1 MKFGISI
8 FATDYAMHPSQ
19 LAREVEARGFES
31 IWFPEHTHIPVR
43 RISPPPGGGELP
55 KHYWHTYDL
64 FVALTAAAMATTRL
78 LVASGICLVVEHDP
92 ITTAKQVASLDALS
106 GGRFIFGIGGGWNAE
121 EMANHGTFFKKRWQI
136 MRERVLA
143 MKEIWAKDEAEFHGE
158 YVDFDKILSYP
169 KPVQKPHPPIIM
181 GGFGPRTF
189 ERVVEYCDGWVPI
202 AIPAADMGRLVM
214 ELRDAA
220 GHAGRDPDEITVTY
234 MSLPG
239 TTPEDIDT
247 LTEAGVERIVF
258 STPVGGADVVLPA
271 LDSYAELAGI

>member
-106 GGRFIFGIGGGWNAE
+106 GGRFIFGIGGGWNSE
-121 EMANHGTFFKKRWQI
+121 EMANHGTFFKKRWRI

-158 YVDFDKILSYP
+158 YVDFDSILSYP
-169 KPVQKPHPPIIM
+169 KPVQKPHPPIFM

-189 ERVVEYCDGWVPI
+189 ERVVEYCDGWAPI
-202 AIPAADMGRLVM
+202 AIPPADMGRLVM

>member
-121 EMANHGTFFKKRWQI
+121 EMTNHGTFFKKRWQI